1 MSSSQSTHLT
11 LIQYFQRQKTLSY
24 HTLDIIIAVDDYS
37 IDLWFEINIPII
49 KIETRLTLEC
59 DML

>member
-1 MSSSQSTHLT
+1 VSSSQSTHLT